1 MAVWV
6 EDLTAASWDV
16 EDDGRLIRRELDRR
30 IIERGGW
37 ATGFYLYQE
46 RAPDDDGWRPPKIAL
61 VRWKRAGDGWQ
72 RHAHFNLTDAAQ
84 LDALA
89 DLISI
94 TRDRTSA

>member
-6 EDLTAASWDV
+6 EDLAAASWDV
-16 EDDGRLIRRELDRR
+16 E
-30 IIERGGW
+30 
-37 ATGFYLYQE
+37 
-46 RAPDDDGWRPPKIAL
+46 DDGWRPPKIAL